1 MQNRI
6 LHLTR
11 NIIPYIRELQPLAGS
26 TSGCILMQQL
36 DFWFHRHP
44 NGFWKFLEPSTHQ
57 KYKQGDSW
65 TEELGISCAE
75 FRTAFDRIGNRHKS
89 KSEFDLATDKF
100 AGKFYCSYLDRRE
113 NLTFYFRNDT
123 LLDAALDN
131 LINNKQCNTVYRESS
146 FTVTEE
152 SAFTA
157 NEETQSPELKK
168 VNSQE
173 IKKVHFDI
181 TNTTSQIL
189 QTNTTSQILQQQ
201 LAIPSQLQKEE
212 IKTVFILL
220 KQVPAARH
228 QELLDELEGAIV
240 TSSIRK
246 GKIQFFRSLVK
257 SVLSGGFV
265 PSAGISITVARNQIA
280 QREKT
285 DFDNKSKF
293 LLDPTLTAKGSK
305 YFTNGQPPAGR

>member
-44 NGFWKFLEPSTHQ
+44 NGFWKFLEPSAHQ

-75 FRTAFDRIGNRHKS
+75 FRTAFDRIGTRHKS

-100 AGKFYCSYLDRRE
+100 CGKFYCSYLDRRE
-113 NLTFYFRNDT
+113 NLTFYFRNDS
-123 LLDAALDN
+123 LLDEALDN
-131 LINNKQCNTVYRESS
+131 IISDKQCNTVNRESS
-146 FTVTEE
+146 FTVTKE

-157 NEETQSPELKK
+157 NEETQSPELMK

-181 TNTTSQIL
+181 
-189 QTNTTSQILQQQ
+189 TNTTSQILQQQ

-212 IKTVFILL
+212 IKTVISLL
-220 KQVPAARH
+220 KKVPAARH
-228 QELLDELEGAIV
+228 QELLDELQGAIA
-240 TSSIRK
+240 TSSIKK
-246 GKIQFFRSLVK
+246 GKIPLFRSLVEA
-257 SVLSGGFV
+257 VQLGNFI
-265 PSAGISITVARNQIA
+265 PSLGLAISIARKNDA
-280 QREKT
+280 QRA
-285 DFDNKSKF
+285 KSHFVNDSTFK
-293 LLDPTLTAKGSK
+293 LDPEIAAKGAK
-305 YFTNGQPPAGR
+305 YYTKGQPPYL

>member
-44 NGFWKFLEPSTHQ
+44 NGFWKFLEPSAHQ

-65 TEELGISCAE
+65 TEELGISPSE
-75 FRTAFDRIGNRHKS
+75 FRTAFDRIGTRHKS
-89 KSEFDLATDKF
+89 KSEFDLAANKF

-123 LLDAALDN
+123 LLDDALDN
-131 LINNKQCNTVYRESS
+131 IINNKQRNTVSRESS
-146 FTVTEE
+146 FTVTKE
-152 SAFTA
+152 SGFTA
-157 NEETQSPELKK
+157 NEETQPPELKK

-173 IKKVHFDI
+173 IEKVHFDI
-181 TNTTSQIL
+181 
-189 QTNTTSQILQQQ
+189 TNTTSQILQQQ
-201 LAIPSQLQKEE
+201 LAIPSQLQQEE
-212 IKTVFILL
+212 IKTVINLL

-228 QELLDELEGAIV
+228 QELLDELQGAIA
-240 TSSIRK
+240 TNSIKK
-246 GKIQFFRSLVK
+246 GKIPLFRSLVK
-257 SVLSGGFV
+257 SVQLGNFV
-265 PSAGISITVARNQIA
+265 PSLGVSILIDRNKAATRI
-280 QREKT
+280 
-285 DFDNKSKF
+285 KSESDYDSTFKI
-293 LLDPTLTAKGSK
+293 DPAAAAKGARF
-305 YFTNGQPPAGR
+305 FTKVIPPVVLELMDG

>member
-44 NGFWKFLEPSTHQ
+44 NGFWKFLEPSAHQ

-75 FRTAFDRIGNRHKS
+75 FRTAFDRIGTRHKS

-123 LLDAALDN
+123 R
-131 LINNKQCNTVYRESS
+131 V
-146 FTVTEE
+146 
-152 SAFTA
+152 
-157 NEETQSPELKK
+157 
-168 VNSQE
+168 
-173 IKKVHFDI
+173 
-181 TNTTSQIL
+181 
-189 QTNTTSQILQQQ
+189 
-201 LAIPSQLQKEE
+201 
-212 IKTVFILL
+212 
-220 KQVPAARH
+220 QV
-228 QELLDELEGAIV
+228 
-240 TSSIRK
+240 
-246 GKIQFFRSLVK
+246 
-257 SVLSGGFV
+257 
-265 PSAGISITVARNQIA
+265 
-280 QREKT
+280 
-285 DFDNKSKF
+285 
-293 LLDPTLTAKGSK
+293 
-305 YFTNGQPPAGR
+305 

>member
-11 NIIPYIRELQPLAGS
+11 NIIPYVRELQPLAGS

-36 DFWFHRHP
+36 DFWFQRHP
-44 NGFWKFLEPSTHQ
+44 IGFWKFLEPSTHQ

-65 TEELGISCAE
+65 TEELGISSSE
-75 FRTAFDRIGNRHKS
+75 FRTAFDRIGTRHKS

-131 LINNKQCNTVYRESS
+131 IINNKQCNTVTKESS
-146 FTVTEE
+146 FTVTKE

-157 NEETQSPELKK
+157 NEETQFTELKK

-173 IKKVHFDI
+173 IEKVHFDI
-181 TNTTSQIL
+181 
-189 QTNTTSQILQQQ
+189 TNTTSQILQQQ

-212 IKTVFILL
+212 IETVFILL
-220 KQVPAARH
+220 KQVPAERH

-265 PSAGISITVARNQIA
+265 PSAGVSITVARNQIA

-305 YFTNGQPPAGR
+305 YFKNGQPPVGR

>member
-36 DFWFHRHP
+36 DYWFHRHP
-44 NGFWKFLEPSTHQ
+44 NGFWKFLEPSSHQ

-75 FRTAFDRIGNRHKS
+75 FRTAFDRIGTRHKS

-113 NLTFYFRNDT
+113 NLTFYFRNDS
-123 LLDAALDN
+123 LLDEALDN
-131 LINNKQCNTVYRESS
+131 IISDKQCNTVNKESS
-146 FTVTEE
+146 FTVNKE
-152 SAFTA
+152 SGFTA
-157 NEETQSPELKK
+157 NEKNQSTEMKK
-168 VNSQE
+168 VNLQE
-173 IKKVHFDI
+173 IEKVDVDI
-181 TNTTSQIL
+181 TNTTSH
-189 QTNTTSQILQQQ
+189 TLQQ
-201 LAIPSQLQKEE
+201 LVIPSQLGSEE
-212 IKTVFILL
+212 LKTVFTLL
-220 KQVPAARH
+220 KQVPVARH
-228 QELLDELEGAIV
+228 QELLDELQGAIV

-257 SVLSGGFV
+257 SVQLGGFV
-265 PSAGISITVARNQIA
+265 PSAGVSIRAARNQKA

-285 DFDNKSKF
+285 DFENESKF
-293 LLDPTLTAKGSK
+293 LLDPTLRAKGSK
-305 YFTNGQPPAGR
+305 YFTNGHPPASREHVQN